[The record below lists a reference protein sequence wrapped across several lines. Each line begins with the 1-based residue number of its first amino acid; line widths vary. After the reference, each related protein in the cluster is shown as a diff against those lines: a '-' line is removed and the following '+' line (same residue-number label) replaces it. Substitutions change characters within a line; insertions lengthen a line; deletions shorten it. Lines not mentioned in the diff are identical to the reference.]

1 MGNVLIESF
10 LKSDWFGK
18 TIVIALFILSIF
30 AWAII
35 AMKWRMFKDIAGKK
49 NHLFKIL
56 GRTQGNIL
64 SIYQKGNQLPNSP
77 FHNLYEIICEELN
90 TMLDTNIREGK
101 PKKITNI
108 QFNNI
113 YELADLTVS
122 NQIISL
128 EKYLV
133 LLATATSISP
143 LLGLLGTVWGILVAF
158 MGIASFG
165 SANLIVIAPGIA
177 EALVT
182 TVVGLLVAI
191 PALIGYNWITNKVEL
206 LTKELE
212 NFSTK
217 LLSHIQSIYS
227 IPAAYEKEPAY

>member
-10 LKSDWFGK
+10 IKFDWFGK

-35 AMKWRMFKDIAGKK
+35 AMKWRAFKDIAMKK
-49 NHLFKIL
+49 NRFFKML
-56 GRTQGNIL
+56 GHTQGNIL
-64 SIYQKGNQLPNSP
+64 SLYQEGNRLPNSP
-77 FHNLYEIICEELN
+77 FQNLYEIICEELN
-90 TMLDTNIREGK
+90 TTLDTNIREGK

-128 EKYLV
+128 EKYLIV
-133 LLATATSISP
+133 LATATSISP

-165 SANLIVIAPGIA
+165 SASLIVIAPGIA

-182 TVVGLLVAI
+182 TVAGLLVAI

-206 LTKELE
+206 LTRELE

-227 IPAAYEKEPAY
+227 IPVSYEKEPAY